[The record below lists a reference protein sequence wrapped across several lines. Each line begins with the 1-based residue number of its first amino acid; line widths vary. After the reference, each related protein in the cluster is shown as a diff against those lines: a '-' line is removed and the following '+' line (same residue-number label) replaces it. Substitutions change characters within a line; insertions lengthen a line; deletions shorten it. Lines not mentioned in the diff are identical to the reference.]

1 MRRLSGVDS
10 AFIYGETPT
19 WHMHV
24 CSLII
29 ADPSDMED
37 GFDVERLK
45 RQLVERLPQVPQF
58 RWKLVEVPLH
68 LDRPGWIE
76 DADFDI
82 DYHVRR
88 IAVPS
93 PGGSDELNRLVG
105 DLASYQLDRSRPLW
119 ELWVIEGVEDGMVA
133 IFAKI
138 HHAIIDGASG
148 AGLSEILLDLE
159 PDPPQRDL
167 VERGNVGT
175 HAPHPLDLMARGML
189 SFAVTPWRFG
199 RLAGQLVRQGIE
211 VARAAS
217 NPERTLP
224 PMGIGTP
231 RTPLNGEIGPHRRF
245 ATSTVPLDDVK
256 AVKNA
261 FGVKLNDVV
270 LELCAAAIRRWLIDQ
285 DELPDDPLIAQ
296 VPVSLRSEGDDEVG
310 TKVGAMFTSLA
321 TDIEDPGERLLAIH
335 AATQSAKEMREAM
348 AVHKIMGL
356 TEAAPPRMIS
366 LASRMYSLA
375 QLDRN
380 APPPMNVIVSNVP
393 GPPFELYMAGAKLK
407 GMFPLGPLL
416 YGNRLEITVISF
428 MGRLDFGFMA
438 DRDNAPDPRVFADF
452 IPEAMRNLEKAA
464 GRRQAAEKRKKKA
477 SKKKS
482 KAKKDAAEKKSGP
495 KKDKAAAKADET

>member
-58 RWKLVEVPLH
+58 RWKLVEVPFH

-256 AVKNA
+256 AMKNA